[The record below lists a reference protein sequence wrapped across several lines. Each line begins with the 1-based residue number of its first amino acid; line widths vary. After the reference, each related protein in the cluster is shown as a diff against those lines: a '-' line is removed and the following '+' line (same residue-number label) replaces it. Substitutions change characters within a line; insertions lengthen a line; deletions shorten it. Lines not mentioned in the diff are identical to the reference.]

1 MTAFDAARARSPQ
14 RRDAIKRAARAVTLL
29 AIDEQA
35 SREARRQNAI
45 VNDVCTHTDA
55 EACAA
60 AAALER
66 LVLET
71 PCAHVA
77 PAPVL
82 PFVDLPPAGFTR
94 SDAPASAPKVRPGQ
108 SVTLR
113 ATGRWQ
119 VVGHHPDGGGRLWL
133 HRRTESGVYETATAD
148 VDDVLPVERA

>member
-1 MTAFDAARARSPQ
+1 MTAFDATRARSPQ

-66 LVLET
+66 LVIAT
-71 PCAHVA
+71 PCADVA
-77 PAPVL
+77 PASVL
-82 PFVDLPPAGFTR
+82 PLVGLPPAGVTR
-94 SDAPASAPKVRPGQ
+94 SDPPAAPMLRPGQ
-108 SVTLR
+108 SVILR
-113 ATGRWQ
+113 DAGRWQ
-119 VVGHHPDGGGRLWL
+119 VVGPHPDGGGRLWL
-133 HRRTESGVYETATAD
+133 HRRTESGVYETTTVD
-148 VDDVLPVERA
+148 VDDVLPSEKA